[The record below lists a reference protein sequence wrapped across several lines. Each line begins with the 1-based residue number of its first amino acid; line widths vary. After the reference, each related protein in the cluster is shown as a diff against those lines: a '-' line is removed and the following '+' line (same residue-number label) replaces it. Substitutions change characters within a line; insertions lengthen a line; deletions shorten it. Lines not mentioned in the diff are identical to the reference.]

1 MNSAVKRLPESM
13 CMQTVC
19 AFLYYNVLLRLM
31 FLKKRF
37 YISFLPP
44 VFSPLAIYTPKLI
57 RIFANTASIEV
68 LSQTRLS
75 WQRIQIHVWPA
86 IENSQSALDYFKGK
100 SQNMLT
106 WSKITQLSNFRM
118 LVTCGFC
125 SNLLPYEYEVE
136 RSALIISLDTA
147 TVAEKPQ
154 MRDARVHQSV
164 AVVGHFA
171 YVIGGVNPLTLQPV
185 TRVER
190 YDILAERWATLPSK
204 FDEFAE

>member
-1 MNSAVKRLPESM
+1 MQIVCEYLPW
-13 CMQTVC
+13 Q
-19 AFLYYNVLLRLM
+19 VLLSL
-31 FLKKRF
+31 LLLGKRF

-57 RIFANTASIEV
+57 RIFANTACIEV

-86 IENSQSALDYFKGK
+86 IDNSQSALDYFKGK
-100 SQNMLT
+100 RKDMLSQ
-106 WSKITQLSNFRM
+106 SKITQFSDFRM
-118 LVTCGFC
+118 LVTGGY
-125 SNLLPYEYEVE
+125 SLDSSLLPYKYEVG

-190 YDILAERWATLPSK
+190 YDILAEKWATLPSK
-204 FDEFAE
+204 FDEFGE

>member
-1 MNSAVKRLPESM
+1 
-13 CMQTVC
+13 MQIVC
-19 AFLYYNVLLRLM
+19 AFLSYNVLLRLM

-86 IENSQSALDYFKGK
+86 IDNSQSALDYFNGK
-100 SQNMLT
+100 RKDMLSQ
-106 WSKITQLSNFRM
+106 SKITQFSDFRM
-118 LVTCGFC
+118 LFTGGY
-125 SNLLPYEYEVE
+125 SLDSSLLPYKYEVG

-147 TVAEKPQ
+147 TVTEKPQ